1 MLPFVRVA
9 AYVVTTLRVTA
20 RAAREVTGLPE
31 GPERWRLAAE
41 GQSRGARE
49 ALAASGVEVETVG
62 AVPDRPVLY
71 VANHFGLLDG
81 WICAAALRFAIV
93 GKGEVLGWPA
103 VGFVARTFAMV
114 SVDRERRSTTS
125 GFVER
130 IHERLAA
137 GVSVLVFAE
146 GTTTDGMGLGPF
158 KTGAFEAVVGTGVP
172 VVPVFQSV
180 EEDGGG
186 AVRDRRPYSWVNESL
201 GTSLRRVF
209 RQRPRRAVVRL
220 GAPIPSE
227 GETRKTLAAKT
238 RAAVAALDPLGQG
251 VQA

>member
-1 MLPFVRVA
+1 MSLARIA
-9 AYVVTTLRVTA
+9 AFIGSTLRVTRRTA
-20 RAAREVTGLPE
+20 RAVRGLPD
-31 GPERWRLAAE
+31 GPERWRVAAE

-49 ALAASGVEVETVG
+49 ALAASGVAVETVG
-62 AVPDRPVLY
+62 SVPEGAVLY
-71 VANHFGLLDG
+71 VANHSGLLDG

-103 VGFVARTFAMV
+103 VGFVARTFALLP
-114 SVDRERRSTTS
+114 VDRERRTTTG

-130 IHERLAA
+130 VHERLAS

-146 GTTTDGMGLGPF
+146 GTTGDGMGLLPF

-180 EEDGGG
+180 EEDRHGP
-186 AVRDRRPYSWVNESL
+186 VRDRRPYSWVGEPL
-201 GTSLRRVF
+201 WTSLRRTY

-220 GAPIPSE
+220 GAPIPTE
-227 GETRKTLAAKT
+227 GETRKTLAVAT

-251 VQA
+251 LAG